1 MSIRNGLLTEAI
13 GTRIDAHEEPRGYV
27 AREEAKRINARV

>member
-13 GTRIDAHEEPRGYV
+13 GTRIDAHEESREYV
-27 AREEAKRINARV
+27 AREKPKRINARV